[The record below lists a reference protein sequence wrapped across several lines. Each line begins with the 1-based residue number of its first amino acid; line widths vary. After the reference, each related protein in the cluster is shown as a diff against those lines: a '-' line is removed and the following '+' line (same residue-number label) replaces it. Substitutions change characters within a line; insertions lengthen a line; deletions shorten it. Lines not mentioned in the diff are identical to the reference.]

1 MAREPHPIADAPAD
15 LPSGPGAAAIL
26 AAGVGSFALGVFAL
40 AADAWPGV
48 KAAFNWWKPT
58 GPLSGV
64 TAATCLVWLAAWF
77 LLARLWRD
85 RNVNLAAVNAAAF
98 ALLAGGVL
106 LTFPPFMDLL
116 QGK

>member
-1 MAREPHPIADAPAD
+1 MARARRRSSRRASVHSRWGFSPWPAT
-15 LPSGPGAAAIL
+15 PGL
-26 AAGVGSFALGVFAL
+26 
-40 AADAWPGV
+40 GV

-77 LLARLWRD
+77 VLARLWRD

-116 QGK
+116 LGK